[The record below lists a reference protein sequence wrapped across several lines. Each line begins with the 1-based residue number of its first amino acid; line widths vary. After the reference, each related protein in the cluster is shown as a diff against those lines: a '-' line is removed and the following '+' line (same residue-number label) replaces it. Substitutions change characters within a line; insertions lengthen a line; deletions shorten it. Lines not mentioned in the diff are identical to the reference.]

1 MTAMS
6 QRRDPRSP
14 GKAEGNDGRRARSFL
29 CRDDLYEAF
38 ERRAHE
44 LECSVDWLVGEAMK
58 RLLAD
63 GALKAPPLARP
74 SRPPPPLPPPPPPP
88 PPKSLTGLPQ
98 RMLGAPLVPP
108 PPPPRSRRA
117 TGSFVG
123 EKAAVG
129 DAIALR
135 LGDQRVVVDRDR
147 FVLGRSARDAHFPL
161 RDGGVSRQHAIVER
175 APGGWVIVDMASTNG
190 IHVNGVRVTRAPLR
204 AGDVLDIGPFTIAV
218 ERA

>member
-6 QRRDPRSP
+6 QRRDPPSL
-14 GKAEGNDGRRARSFL
+14 GKTEGIGDRRVRSFV

-38 ERRAHE
+38 ARRAHE

-63 GALKAPPLARP
+63 GALKALKALKA
-74 SRPPPPLPPPPPPP
+74 SNAPPPPQPPSPPSRRP
-88 PPKSLTGLPQ
+88 
-98 RMLGAPLVPP
+98 PLVPP

-123 EKAAVG
+123 EKTAVG
-129 DAIALR
+129 DRLALR

-175 APGGWVIVDMASTNG
+175 VPGGWVVVDMASTNG

>member
-6 QRRDPRSP
+6 QPRDPRSL
-14 GKAEGNDGRRARSFL
+14 GKTEGNEGKRARTFL

-58 RLLAD
+58 RLLSDA
-63 GALKAPPLARP
+63 ALKAPLARTWV
-74 SRPPPPLPPPPPPP
+74 SPPPLPPPPPPP

-98 RMLGAPLVPP
+98 RMLGAPLAPP

-129 DAIALR
+129 ESIALR
-135 LGDQRVVVDRDR
+135 LGAQRVVVDRDR

-190 IHVNGVRVTRAPLR
+190 IHVNGARVTRAPIR
-204 AGDVLDIGPFTIAV
+204 EGDVIEIGPFTIAV